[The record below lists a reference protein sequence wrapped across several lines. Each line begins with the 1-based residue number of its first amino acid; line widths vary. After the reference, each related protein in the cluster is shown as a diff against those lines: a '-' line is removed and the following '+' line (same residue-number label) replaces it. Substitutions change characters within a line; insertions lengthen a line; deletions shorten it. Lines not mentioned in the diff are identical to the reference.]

1 MIKAIDLRR
10 GMAVTWKN
18 QIWTVHDIQ
27 KVAKGNWRS
36 FMQIKFKNL
45 MTGQIVDDRFRVDEQ
60 LDQPYLDKKE
70 MEYLYSAGTE
80 EHILM
85 DTASF
90 EQVTV
95 GADVISETS
104 IKYLK
109 PNEKVIALLS
119 SGKII
124 SVELPNTVDLQVTET
139 PPGIKGAT
147 ATNQYKDATLETGLK
162 MQVPPFIEIGDV
174 VRVDTRT
181 EEYVER
187 VKK

>member
-10 GMAVTWKN
+10 GMAVNYKD

-27 KVAKGNWRS
+27 KVSKGNWRS

-60 LDQPYLDKKE
+60 LEQPFLDKRQ
-70 MEYLYSAGTE
+70 MEYLYSAGPTD
-80 EHILM
+80 HVLM

-90 EQVTV
+90 EQVHV
-95 GADVISETS
+95 GEDVIPDEQ
-104 IKYLK
+104 IKFLK
-109 PNEKVIALLS
+109 PNEQVVVLSS

-124 SVELPNTVDLQVTET
+124 AVELPNTVDLQVTEA

-147 ATNQYKDATLETGLK
+147 ATNQYKEATLETGLRV
-162 MQVPPFIEIGDV
+162 QVPSFIETGEMI
-174 VRVDTRT
+174 RVDTRSG
-181 EEYVER
+181 EYVER